1 MDFHAYII
9 ALAELIGLLVVLTP
23 FVIGIVKG
31 VLRAKYQVR
40 VEFIGKVLLA
50 IGTAAEK
57 TAKDI
62 REKNTAKN
70 EED

>member
-31 VLRAKYQVR
+31 VLRAKYQTR
-40 VEFIGKVLLA
+40 MEYMGK
-50 IGTAAEK
+50 E
-57 TAKDI
+57 
-62 REKNTAKN
+62 
-70 EED
+70 

>member
-31 VLRAKYQVR
+31 VLRAKYQAR
-40 VEFIGKVLLA
+40 MEYIGKVLLA
-50 IGTAAEK
+50 IGAA
-57 TAKDI
+57 A
-62 REKNTAKN
+62 
-70 EED
+70 